1 MNYIIKTIKCLE
13 DSNLL
18 IDGITETVEH
28 EIKKEE
34 GGIISALLAPSAASL
49 VQPAM
54 SSVLKG
60 ISGRGNRRVGRGIW
74 IQIFSFNPFFKQY
87 QDY

>member
-1 MNYIIKTIKCLE
+1 MNYITKIIKCLE

-49 VQPAM
+49 V
-54 SSVLKG
+54 
-60 ISGRGNRRVGRGIW
+60 
-74 IQIFSFNPFFKQY
+74 
-87 QDY
+87 